1 MTVNLSAVPKQPRT
15 PPPSTSTQRFAA
27 PSQPKDPEPSKR
39 KETNSC
45 KTLQNTPTT
54 TRVQRHTHGRP
65 LRNVGT
71 QNGQEDKDKQEERKV
86 TVLCSKPPKLSAQSK
101 NEWQAVQEEQDLM
114 KMMKQIQPQLQPQ
127 TSDVQNI
134 VASVQII
141 AVQDDTPG
149 LPLKE
154 IADKFGLRASYEK
167 TLFPGAIIRFPWE
180 NCTLCF
186 LVFRKGACVITG
198 AKNERILCRVYRA
211 FYWAIIVHL
220 LDICAQPE
228 NAQYRHLANNIPK
241 YMRNYRQ
248 TATKTTVTHSNC
260 PSATFA

>member
-1 MTVNLSAVPKQPRT
+1 MYDL
-15 PPPSTSTQRFAA
+15 
-27 PSQPKDPEPSKR
+27 
-39 KETNSC
+39 
-45 KTLQNTPTT
+45 
-54 TRVQRHTHGRP
+54 
-65 LRNVGT
+65 LRNVWAHKM
-71 QNGQEDKDKQEERKV
+71 GQEDSDSEEERKV
-86 TVLCSKPPKLSAQSK
+86 TVLWFQTSKTVCTGAK

-141 AVQDDTPG
+141 ALQQDTPG

-198 AKNERILCRVYRA
+198 AKNERTLCRVYRA

-228 NAQYRHLANNIPK
+228 NSQYKHVADSIPK
-241 YMRNYRQ
+241 YMRKFIARQ
-248 TATKTTVTHSNC
+248 QQKHPVDPLKPPIGNIYTM
-260 PSATFA
+260 